1 MIPANEEETM
11 AVKDLAEAMATSETW
26 MSVWHDDEER
36 EVYFQYGYVDISMPI
51 EDFHDLVEML
61 ATAEEKLAKPK

>member
-1 MIPANEEETM
+1 M
-11 AVKDLAEAMATSETW
+11 AVKDLAEAMATSDTW
-26 MSVWHDDEER
+26 MSVWYDDEEH

-61 ATAEEKLAKPK
+61 VKAEEKLGEK